1 MAVVM
6 SMAAACAPRAA
17 PALAGDGELVL
28 ELGGAS
34 PSLAASLERL
44 GVELLPAQ
52 QVPPGPLADVA
63 PPERGPSASDP
74 SPDSAPD
81 RDQAAP
87 PEPSAPPTRPAPAWF
102 EVELGPR
109 QTLMDL
115 AQEHLGS
122 ARRFK
127 EIMDLNG
134 WSDRDARRLRVGTL
148 VKVPRATG
156 R

>member
-1 MAVVM
+1 M
-6 SMAAACAPRAA
+6 SMAAACAPRPV

-34 PSLAASLERL
+34 PSLAASLQRL

-52 QVPPGPLADVA
+52 QVPPGPVADAA
-63 PPERGPSASDP
+63 PPERGPSASDG
-74 SPDSAPD
+74 SPDPD
-81 RDQAAP
+81 PQALPEQPVAP
-87 PEPSAPPTRPAPAWF
+87 PPSAPAWF
-102 EVELGPR
+102 EVALGPR

-134 WSDRDARRLRVGTL
+134 WSDRDARRLRVGTM
-148 VKVPRATG
+148 VKIPRAVG